1 MNGIMDSPHPDSD
14 AIRTAREHFPRG
26 LTQPES
32 GWRFSLDA
40 LLLGAF
46 AAPKS
51 GARVLDLGCGCGP
64 AGLWLLMRKMCPK
77 ATVTGL
83 DVDPD
88 MVRSAGENAVRL
100 GLSDI
105 FSAHVLDVREV
116 RTRAADTPRQGAYRP
131 EPESFDH
138 ILCNPPYRPMGAG
151 RTSPH
156 AGRHLARSESCA
168 TLDDFLAA
176 AAFLLANRG
185 GLSVIYPASRLT
197 GLVTALTEKNLE
209 PKTLLPVLS
218 RPDQPARL
226 VLVSAVKNGGR
237 ELAVLAPLILYREVG
252 GSDDLDAGAP
262 RRLSESA
269 LAFCPCLAANP

>member
-1 MNGIMDSPHPDSD
+1 MESPAPSTD
-14 AIRTAREHFPRG
+14 AIHTARALFPRG
-26 LTQPES
+26 LSQPES

-46 AAPKS
+46 ASPRP

-64 AGLWLLMRKMCPK
+64 AGLWLLLRDASPGVTM
-77 ATVTGL
+77 TGL
-83 DVDPD
+83 DISPD
-88 MVRSAGENAVRL
+88 MVRAAGENAARL
-100 GLSDI
+100 GLSDV
-105 FSAHVLDVREV
+105 FSAHVLDVRDV
-116 RTRAADTPRQGAYRP
+116 RARAADPPRQGAYRP

-156 AGRHLARSESCA
+156 AGRHLARCESLGA
-168 TLDDFLAA
+168 LSDFLSA

-185 GLSVIYPASRLT
+185 GLSVVYPASRLT
-197 GLVTALTEKNLE
+197 GLITALTEKNLE

-218 RPDQPARL
+218 RPDHPARL

-237 ELAVLAPLILYREVG
+237 ELAVLPPLVLYREAD

-262 RRLSESA
+262 RRLSETA

>member
-1 MNGIMDSPHPDSD
+1 M
-14 AIRTAREHFPRG
+14 FPRG

-46 AAPKS
+46 AAPRR
-51 GARVLDLGCGCGP
+51 GDRVLDLGCGCGP
-64 AGLWLLMRKMCPK
+64 AGLWLLLRGVSPGV
-77 ATVTGL
+77 TVTGL
-83 DVDPD
+83 DISPD
-88 MVRSAGENAVRL
+88 MVRAAGDNAARL

-105 FSAHVLDVREV
+105 FSAHVLDVRDV
-116 RTRAADTPRQGAYRP
+116 RARAAATPRPGTFHP
-131 EPESFDH
+131 EPESFSH
-138 ILCNPPYRPMGAG
+138 ILCNPPYRPMGTG

-156 AGRHLARSESCA
+156 AGRHQARSESCG

-185 GLSVIYPASRLT
+185 TLTLIYPAPRLT
-197 GLVTALTEKNLE
+197 ALVAALAEKNLE

-218 RPDQPARL
+218 RPDHPVRL

-237 ELAVLAPLILYREVG
+237 ELAVLPPLNLYRASGEADG
-252 GSDDLDAGAP
+252 GGP
-262 RRLSESA
+262 GRLSGQA

>member
-1 MNGIMDSPHPDSD
+1 MDIPDPPTD
-14 AIRTAREHFPRG
+14 AVRDARALFPRG

-46 AAPKS
+46 ASPKP

-64 AGLWLLMRKMCPK
+64 AGLWLLLREMCPN
-77 ATVTGL
+77 ATVTG
-83 DVDPD
+83 VDISPD
-88 MVRSAGENAVRL
+88 MVRAAGENAARL
-100 GLSDI
+100 GLSDV

-116 RTRAADTPRQGAYRP
+116 RARAADATRQGAFRP
-131 EPESFDH
+131 QPESFDH
-138 ILCNPPYRPMGAG
+138 ILCNPPYRPMDAG

-156 AGRHLARSESCA
+156 AGRHLARCESCG
-168 TLDDFLAA
+168 TLDDFLSA

-185 GLSVIYPASRLT
+185 GLSVIYPASRLA
-197 GLVTALTEKNLE
+197 GLITALAGKNLE

-218 RPDQPARL
+218 RPDHPARL

-237 ELAVLAPLILYREVG
+237 ELAVLAPLVLYREADG
-252 GSDDLDAGAP
+252 TDCPDDGAP
-262 RRLSESA
+262 GRLSESA